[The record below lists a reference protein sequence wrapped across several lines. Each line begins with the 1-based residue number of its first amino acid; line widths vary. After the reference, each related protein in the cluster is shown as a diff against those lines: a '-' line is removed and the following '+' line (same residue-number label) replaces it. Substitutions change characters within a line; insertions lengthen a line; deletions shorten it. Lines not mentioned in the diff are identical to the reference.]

1 MFTAGQACISALAQ
15 AQLYTPLPAGD
26 LSGGLPGSNVS
37 KDDLPDGPKP
47 GQALKD
53 LPGGSAGSQVSS
65 QVGLAGCCSLLAA
78 AAAQLLTLSACSGLA
93 ALHCIGFL
101 WL

>member
-1 MFTAGQACISALAQ
+1 MKCIL
-15 AQLYTPLPAGD
+15 LCTGD

-37 KDDLPDGPKP
+37 KDDLPNGPKP

-65 QVGLAGCCSLLAA
+65 QVCWCARLLVMGCCLL
-78 AAAQLLTLSACSGLA
+78 
-93 ALHCIGFL
+93 LHK
-101 WL
+101 